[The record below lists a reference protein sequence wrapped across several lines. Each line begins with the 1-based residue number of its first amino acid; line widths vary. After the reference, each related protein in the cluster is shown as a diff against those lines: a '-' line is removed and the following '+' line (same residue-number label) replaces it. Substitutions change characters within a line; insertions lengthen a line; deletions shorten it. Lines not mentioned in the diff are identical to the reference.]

1 MKKILFTL
9 LMLAFITPAFC
20 QEEEQQTE
28 NLNKPVKNTFE
39 AVTLIDNQTVM
50 TPFKGAIE
58 LQIQHRFSP
67 IVNIHDLYGIFGSAN
82 TRLGLNYGITDRIM
96 VGIGTTR
103 SNQLVDVNW
112 KYKILQ
118 QTKSNSMPI
127 TLTYFGNLN
136 VGLRDS
142 TSGAYG
148 PTDKFKEMH
157 RLSYLHQLIVA
168 RKFSDKFSF
177 QVAPTFF
184 YFNSVPKGY
193 KNANLSV
200 SAGGRYNIFGSHSV
214 IFEYDQLFT
223 KQDSSFNA
231 AGAYTT
237 KQPLP
242 NVAIGWEIGTATHCF
257 QVFAANF
264 DKINGQYDLLY
275 NTNDFKKRK
284 YLFGFNITVRF

>member
-1 MKKILFTL
+1 MKKILFA
-9 LMLAFITPAFC
+9 LMMMVLISPAFG
-20 QEEEQQTE
+20 QEEEQTE
-28 NLNKPVKNTFE
+28 VQDKPVKNTFE

-58 LQIQHRFSP
+58 LQIQHRFSR
-67 IVNIHDLYGIFGSAN
+67 IVNIHDLFGLFGSAN
-82 TRLGLNYGITDRIM
+82 TRLGLNYGITDNIM

-103 SNQLVDVNW
+103 TNQLADIQG
-112 KYKILQ
+112 KIKILK

-127 TLTYFGNLN
+127 TLVYYGNIN

-142 TSGAYG
+142 STGAYG
-148 PTDKFKEMH
+148 PTNRFKEIH
-157 RLSYLHQLIVA
+157 RLSYMNQLIVA
-168 RKFSDKFSF
+168 RKFSEKFSF
-177 QVAPTFF
+177 QVAPSFF
-184 YFNSVPKGY
+184 YFNSVPRGY
-193 KNANLSV
+193 KNMNFSI
-200 SAGGRYNIFGSHSV
+200 SAGGRYNVFGSHS
-214 IFEYDQLFT
+214 IMFEYDQMIT
-223 KQDSSFNA
+223 KQDSIVVDGF
-231 AGAYTT
+231 YEK
-237 KQPLP
+237 KQPQP